1 MLQQQE
7 AAMLQQQEHA
17 MLQQQEHAMLQQ
29 QDHAMLQQQEQA
41 MLQQQE
47 QTLLQQHQQ
56 LQEQQHQQMQAGGG
70 RDMDNS
76 SAMQNFQSLLQQQ
89 QQLQGGDG
97 NGAGSYDPQQQL
109 FLQNLLSNQGQGQSS
124 QAHSSQAHSSSS
136 PSLLQSLLRNSGGGG
151 GGAPAAEPHAAP
163 PTASSM
169 QQQTSP
175 SLMGNGLS
183 DAVTFDVAKRRLAVE
198 TMLMSEESRL
208 RQLRESLQAQ
218 FIQQHSQTPTSAPHE
233 DANQMFNS
241 AARDNRGGAGDEA
254 GNTMLMDKL
263 QHLLRGGNAEGGN
276 NMMDNVG
283 SGGASMHGNYGRMS
297 EPVGSGSNLSHEAM
311 LQALSQ
317 QHSNSSV
324 PMMQNLSSDA
334 QGMAAFG
341 GAGGGG
347 GGMASNLHSMLNN
360 PPADRMGAL
369 GQFFG
374 SSGSNGTGGGR
385 TNSTPGASGGLQ
397 NRDGRGAVDQHV
409 LNSLSGL
416 FPNYQGDRNQF

>member
-1 MLQQQE
+1 
-7 AAMLQQQEHA
+7 
-17 MLQQQEHAMLQQ
+17 
-29 QDHAMLQQQEQA
+29 MLQQQEQA

-47 QTLLQQHQQ
+47 QTLIQQHQQ

-124 QAHSSQAHSSSS
+124 QAHSLSS

-151 GGAPAAEPHAAP
+151 APAADPHAAP

-241 AARDNRGGAGDEA
+241 VARDNRGGAGDEA

-276 NMMDNVG
+276 NMMENVG

-324 PMMQNLSSDA
+324 PMGMQNLSSADA

-347 GGMASNLHSMLNN
+347 GGAASNLHSMLNN

-374 SSGSNGTGGGR
+374 SSGSNGAGGGR

>member
-374 SSGSNGTGGGR
+374 SSGSNGAGGGR

>member
-1 MLQQQE
+1 
-7 AAMLQQQEHA
+7 MLQQQEHA

-374 SSGSNGTGGGR
+374 SSGSNGAGGGR